1 MLYCPQCGA
10 GYRNGFMTCTD
21 CHVAPAPE
29 PPRDPSKP
37 ADDPFVPFRGTY
49 DPLWRDRFT
58 DSLKRAE
65 IPFVVL
71 NREDFLF
78 NFRAK
83 VPFTICVRNSDF
95 AKAEKALDDE
105 LGSDEEW
112 MAAREAGA
120 FTLPDHYVPQENKGV
135 WDPDAW
141 YPEDATVE
149 VWSADSPERSETRG
163 DKTVLFVLP
172 GDEPRARNRPPN
184 FPPA

>member
-1 MLYCPQCGA
+1 
-10 GYRNGFMTCTD
+10 MTCTD